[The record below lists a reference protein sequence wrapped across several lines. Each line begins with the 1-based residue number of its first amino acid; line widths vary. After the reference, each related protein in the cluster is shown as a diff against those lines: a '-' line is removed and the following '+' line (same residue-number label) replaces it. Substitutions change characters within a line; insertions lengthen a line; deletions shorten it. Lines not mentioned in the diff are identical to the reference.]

1 MSKKKGKEAQVER
14 LEDKDNPSL
23 IKAGEEI
30 RLRVFDD
37 FFIEKS
43 LPKWQD
49 FDKRWDALKTRLN
62 SRYMEDFDVK
72 EAIKKLDDI
81 DEINK
86 IEDEYAQLK
95 KMRDQLKDDSYN
107 IQGKHEKSVKESIL
121 KTARLLI
128 SEKPTFMQRMAEKL
142 GFRKKENLVPVE
154 IAFADLKSHIL
165 MTSTEQMAD
174 VYAGLMALEKRFRE
188 TGQYAKADRLKLYFT
203 ELAAQ
208 KVLVDAGFTSYIDE
222 AVLIDF
228 IRKSERG
235 VRIDFMRYYEGDIPD
250 DVLEK
255 KRRADET
262 KVFDNYV
269 IAFYDDRITNNPSEV
284 AAKIEG
290 EKKKKEADTAVASR
304 RDPILFGIVKDVR
317 RLFFIADWV
326 TPEDDLTLKKIEDV
340 LGIRSPVMTD
350 TSGVLAPQA
359 LTESTVRDLER
370 RAGEARRYIRLAENY
385 WSQSLNASTY
395 NSIGN
400 YDDSIVVSRY

>member
-1 MSKKKGKEAQVER
+1 MSKKKGKEAPVER

-37 FFIEKS
+37 FFIENS
-43 LPKWQD
+43 LPKWRD
-49 FDKRWDALKTRLN
+49 FDKRWDALKTRLKT
-62 SRYMEDFDVK
+62 RYLEDSDVK
-72 EAIKKLDDI
+72 EALKKLDDP
-81 DEINK
+81 EEVKK

-95 KMRDQLKDDSYN
+95 KMKDQLKDDSYD
-107 IQGKHEKSVKESIL
+107 IKGKHERSVKESIL

-142 GFRKKENLVPVE
+142 GLKKKEKLVPIE

-165 MTSTEQMAD
+165 MTSTEQMTD
-174 VYAGLMALEKRFRE
+174 VYAGLMAIEKRLRE
-188 TGQYAKADRLKLYFT
+188 TGQYAKADRLKLHFT

-228 IRKSERG
+228 VRKSERG

-269 IAFYDDRITNNPSEV
+269 IAFYDDKISNNPTEV
-284 AAKIEG
+284 VAKIEG
-290 EKKKKEADTAVASR
+290 ERKKKAADSAVAAR
-304 RDPILFGIVKDVR
+304 RDPILFGIVKGVR

-340 LGIRSPVMTD
+340 LGIRSPVMTA
-350 TSGVLAPQA
+350 TSGVLAPHE
-359 LTESTVRDLER
+359 LTEAAVRDLER
-370 RAGEARRYIRLAENY
+370 RAGEARRYIRFAENY
-385 WSQSLNASTY
+385 WEQSRYDTTFN
-395 NSIGN
+395 NIG
-400 YDDSIVVSRY
+400 YDDRVIVNSY